1 MQVKK
6 INISGF
12 RNIDNIEIMPD
23 NQMNVIFGENAQ
35 GKTNILEAL
44 WLFTGAKSFRGSK
57 EQNFIGFNKENA
69 KNSLLFKA
77 LGVENE
83 AQMCFGEKREAFL
96 NGKKLS
102 SPSSLAGSFN
112 AVVFCPDDL
121 SLVRDG
127 PDKRRRFLDIAI
139 GGLYPNYIE
148 ILRSYTRAVQQRNKI
163 IKESR
168 FDGSLSVMLD
178 VFETEIADMGS
189 KIIKYRTEYIKTL
202 NQYVSRIYNSLSGGK
217 EEMLSVYVANV
228 CDIMLAD
235 KVSEC

>member
-12 RNIDNIEIMPD
+12 RNIDNIEILPD

-127 PDKRRRFLDIAI
+127 P
-139 GGLYPNYIE
+139 
-148 ILRSYTRAVQQRNKI
+148 
-163 IKESR
+163 
-168 FDGSLSVMLD
+168 
-178 VFETEIADMGS
+178 
-189 KIIKYRTEYIKTL
+189 
-202 NQYVSRIYNSLSGGK
+202 
-217 EEMLSVYVANV
+217 
-228 CDIMLAD
+228 
-235 KVSEC
+235 